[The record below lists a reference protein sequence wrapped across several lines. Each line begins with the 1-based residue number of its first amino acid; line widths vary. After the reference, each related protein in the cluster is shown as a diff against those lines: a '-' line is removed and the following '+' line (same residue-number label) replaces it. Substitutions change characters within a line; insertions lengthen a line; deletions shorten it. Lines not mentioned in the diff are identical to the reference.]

1 MNKELMY
8 PSLVTILSLLVYM
21 AFVGLV
27 GRARGKYNVPAPQTT
42 GNDAFER
49 VLRVQQNTAEQLLTF
64 LPGLWI
70 FSMVISPVWA
80 SLLGLIWIVGRIV
93 ISAIRG
99 VVRRASTRRNLDPT
113 LVRYL
118 DSALGLLLQFLLFIA
133 VLGVFGV
140 QTASFAGLIAA
151 VGVAI
156 GMAWSG
162 LLSNFAAGVFLV
174 TLRPFKVGDM
184 ITVCGVT
191 GDVYEIGLFVTT
203 LDTGDNI
210 RTYIGN
216 NKIFSDTISNYNTN
230 PYRRVDLLAQLAHGV
245 DPNDAIR
252 RLKTRLAE
260 IPNVAKDPPPSVEIL
275 TFNLAGPVLAVRP
288 YCHNQHYWQVYF
300 ATNQAIVEQFGQ
312 AGYPVPEQHY
322 HVRPKT

>member
-1 MNKELMY
+1 MDMEQWLHK
-8 PSLVTILSLLVYM
+8 LSDSAAPM
-21 AFVGLV
+21 AVDIGTKIVGAL
-27 GRARGKYNVPAPQTT
+27 A
-42 GNDAFER
+42 
-49 VLRVQQNTAEQLLTF
+49 L
-64 LPGLWI
+64 
-70 FSMVISPVWA
+70 
-80 SLLGLIWIVGRIV
+80 WIVGRVV

-99 VVRRASTRRNLDPT
+99 VVRRASNRRNLDAT

-191 GDVYEIGLFVTT
+191 GVVYEIGLFVTT
-203 LDTGDNI
+203 LDTPDNI

-216 NKIFSDTISNYNTN
+216 NKIFSDTISNYNAN
-230 PYRRVDLLAQLAHGV
+230 PYRRVELVAQLAHGV

-252 RLKTRLAE
+252 RLKTRLAQ
-260 IPNVAKDPPPSVEIL
+260 IPNVAQSPAPDVEIL
-275 TFNLAGPVLAVRP
+275 TFTLAGPVLAVRP
-288 YCHNQHYWQVYF
+288 YCHNEHYWQVYF

-322 HVRPKT
+322 HVRPKA